1 MWLSLKYGLSA
12 LFVRSCGVTVSGFL
26 FDLIFSN
33 VYQVCHNS
41 TFWII
46 VIYVDVHN
54 NVLSFR
60 KSVILFVYLI
70 AY

>member
-1 MWLSLKYGLSA
+1 MAYLRYLSVAVASL
-12 LFVRSCGVTVSGFL
+12 SGFL
-26 FDLIFSN
+26 FGFLFSN

-54 NVLSFR
+54 DLLSFR
-60 KSVILFVYLI
+60 KYVILFVYLI
-70 AY
+70 AYKKKCL